1 MSRKALA
8 SNDEKKISKICKQI
22 GLIQNPHNTT
32 NKEITI
38 EIQKEITNLNG
49 QMIDSEEKSRNDS
62 KINVY
67 TEMLNGNKKY
77 LDFFYIKMKQACYID
92 FDFVNKHVMYFL
104 LTNIIIEG
112 KNKNYFVIKMGY
124 SSDVFE
130 RIKSIEYK
138 FGISC
143 YPLYI
148 KEIRTQHDETVSH
161 KYILDNYSLYS
172 YIENKFPKK
181 VNEKKTEEFYYGTKH
196 IFELFVS
203 YVENIICDNEYKME
217 IEKTK
222 QKQIEKEIETKKME
236 KEIETKKMDK
246 EMKQIEKEI
255 QIKQIEKEIEIKK
268 IEKEKFLEIYKLLV
282 ENNVPFDDIKKHV
295 ELLKYQ

>member
-1 MSRKALA
+1 MSRKAFA
-8 SNDEKKISKICKQI
+8 SSNEKKISKICKQI
-22 GLIQNPHNTT
+22 GLTQNPHNVT
-32 NKEITI
+32 NKEITM
-38 EIQKEITNLNG
+38 EIQKEIANLNG
-49 QMIDSEEKSRNDS
+49 DLIDSEEKLRNDS

-67 TEMLNGNKKY
+67 NEMLNGNKKY
-77 LDFFYIKMKQACYID
+77 LEFFYLKMKQAYYID
-92 FDFVNKHVMYFL
+92 FDFINKHVMYFL
-104 LTNIIIEG
+104 LTNILIEG

-130 RIKSIEYK
+130 RIKSIESK

-143 YPLYI
+143 YPLHI
-148 KEIRTQHDETVSH
+148 KEIRTQHDESIFH
-161 KYILDNYSLYS
+161 KYILDNYPLYN
-172 YIENKFPKK
+172 YIENKFPKN

-222 QKQIEKEIETKKME
+222 QKQIEKEMKQME
-236 KEIETKKMDK
+236 KD
-246 EMKQIEKEI
+246 I
-255 QIKQIEKEIEIKK
+255 QIKQIEKEFEIKK
-268 IEKEKFLEIYKLLV
+268 IEKENFLEIYKLLV

-295 ELLKYQ
+295 DLLRC

>member
-1 MSRKALA
+1 MSRKALT

-22 GLIQNPHNTT
+22 GLTQNPHNIT
-32 NKEITI
+32 NKQITA
-38 EIQKEITNLNG
+38 EIQKEIASLNG
-49 QMIDSEEKSRNDS
+49 ELIDSEEKSRNDS

-67 TEMLNGNKKY
+67 NEMLNGNKKY
-77 LDFFYIKMKQACYID
+77 LEFFYIKMKKAHYID
-92 FDFVNKHVMYFL
+92 FDFINKHVMYFL
-104 LTNIIIEG
+104 LTNIVIEG

-130 RIKSIEYK
+130 RIKSIESK

-148 KEIRTQHDETVSH
+148 KEIRTQHDETILH
-161 KYILDNYSLYS
+161 KYILDNYSLYN
-172 YIENKFPKK
+172 YIENKFPRK

-222 QKQIEKEIETKKME
+222 QKQIEKEIETKKIEKEIEIKKME
-236 KEIETKKMDK
+236 KEIEM
-246 EMKQIEKEI
+246 
-255 QIKQIEKEIEIKK
+255 KQIEKEIEIKK
-268 IEKEKFLEIYKLLV
+268 IEKEKEKFIEIYRLLV

-295 ELLKYQ
+295 DLLKC